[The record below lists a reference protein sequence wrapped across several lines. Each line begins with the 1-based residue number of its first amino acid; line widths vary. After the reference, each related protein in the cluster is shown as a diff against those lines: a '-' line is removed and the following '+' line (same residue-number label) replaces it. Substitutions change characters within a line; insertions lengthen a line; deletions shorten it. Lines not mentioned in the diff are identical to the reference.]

1 MQLALVCA
9 HLIVVI
15 LVQQVAKEVVYPDV
29 ALIVLEH
36 AVLFAKVFVRE
47 HVQKDVVL
55 IVHLVVEIVVK
66 PHVLNNV
73 EEIVL
78 GLV

>member
-1 MQLALVCA
+1 M
-9 HLIVVI
+9 
-15 LVQQVAKEVVYPDV
+15 
-29 ALIVLEH
+29 
-36 AVLFAKVFVRE
+36 KVFVQE
-47 HVQKDVVL
+47 HVQKDAVL

>member
-1 MQLALVCA
+1 MQLALVCV

-36 AVLFAKVFVRE
+36 VVLFAKVFVRE

>member
-1 MQLALVCA
+1 MRLVLVCA

-15 LVQQVAKEVVYPDV
+15 LVRQVAKEAAYLDV

-36 AVLFAKVFVRE
+36 VVLFAKVFVQE
-47 HVQKDVVL
+47 HVRENVVL
-55 IVHLVVEIVVK
+55 IVHLIVEIVAK
-66 PHVLNNV
+66 LHVLNNV